1 MNIESAVSRIVAI
14 KAITS
19 VYTSGVSKMQHSS
32 GARGNH
38 QSTVDNAQ
46 GSRRNGNTQGSRTH
60 GSHNGSTTSS
70 RAHSDHSRS
79 ATGSRIHGDHG
90 RNVTGSRQHVSV
102 KKQNE
107 HTKQWLWRYREAK
120 KEVVAAEEQFTEL
133 VEMQNGAKAIQYS
146 DMPKGSGSQADLS
159 DMMAQR
165 DKSWRE
171 VEEAR
176 HKQTQAFKEIWG
188 AIHQLPV
195 ADEVTILT
203 YRYIRMMKWENICL
217 AVRKEWAQVHR
228 HHARALRQIGEI
240 IKDKC

>member
-1 MNIESAVSRIVAI
+1 
-14 KAITS
+14 
-19 VYTSGVSKMQHSS
+19 MQHSS
-32 GARGNH
+32 GARGNN
-38 QSTVDNAQ
+38 QSTVDNTQ
-46 GSRRNGNTQGSRTH
+46 GSRHNGDTQGSRTH
-60 GSHNGSTTSS
+60 SGRNGSDASS
-70 RAHSDHSRS
+70 RTYNGHDKSIISSRTHSDHSRS
-79 ATGSRIHGDHG
+79 T
-90 RNVTGSRQHVSV
+90 TGSRQHASV

-120 KEVVAAEEQFTEL
+120 KEVVAAEEQFAEL

-176 HKQTQAFKEIWG
+176 HKQTQAFKEIWDT
-188 AIHQLPV
+188 IHQLPV
-195 ADEVTILT
+195 ADEVAILT

-240 IKDKC
+240 IKDNC